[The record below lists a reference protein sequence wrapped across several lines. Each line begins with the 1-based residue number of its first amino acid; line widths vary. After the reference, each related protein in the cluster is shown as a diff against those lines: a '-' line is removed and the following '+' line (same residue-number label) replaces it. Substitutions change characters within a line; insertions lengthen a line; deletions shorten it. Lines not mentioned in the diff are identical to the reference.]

1 MFATMV
7 KLVVSAMGKPS
18 GMTREEKR
26 SQYKEKGKYVGNF
39 LHATAQETQLTIRSG
54 TSIQVG

>member
-7 KLVVSAMGKPS
+7 KLVVSAIGKPS

-26 SQYKEKGKYVGNF
+26 SQYKEIKKYVGSF
-39 LHATAQETQLTIRSG
+39 LHATAHETQLTMRSG